1 MAHEPDELK
10 GRWAHVPRPA
20 VCAAPVRPVPVV
32 ERSPVPGT
40 GDPAPGEGAYRYG
53 PPGTGVRYDRYRIG
67 YRSALPVP
75 LGRTGTARSYRYR
88 SVVLV
93 PAVARSVPVTGN
105 GDSPTERESASPVT
119 VRGHCPPVPVRR
131 VPGGCTAVVRTA
143 RRAGSTSRRGRASGD
158 AW

>member
-1 MAHEPDELK
+1 MAHAPDELK

-53 PPGTGVRYDRYRIG
+53 P
-67 YRSALPVP
+67 
-75 LGRTGTARSYRYR
+75 TGTARSYRYR

-105 GDSPTERESASPVT
+105 GDSPTERESASPVP

-143 RRAGSTSRRGRASGD
+143 RRAGSTSRRGRASGA

>member
-75 LGRTGTARSYRYR
+75 LGRTGTARPYRYE
-88 SVVLV
+88 
-93 PAVARSVPVTGN
+93 G
-105 GDSPTERESASPVT
+105 
-119 VRGHCPPVPVRR
+119 
-131 VPGGCTAVVRTA
+131 TA
-143 RRAGSTSRRGRASGD
+143 RRYRYAGYRGVVPQSFGRPGVQVPHPAGAEHPVTHGD
-158 AW
+158 GGWI